1 MQTCACT
8 TRGSGPAD
16 TFMTE
21 ANVAATGSRNR
32 DIDLLRGV
40 SILLVILNHVGIR
53 IPLAKTAL
61 AEFLPRRFLQDLNYN
76 GYEAVF
82 VFFVISGFL
91 ITRRSLERWG
101 ALDKISMREFYVR
114 RGARILPCLFA
125 LVGVLAILHL
135 LALPSYVIA
144 RPSQSLPGAIFSA
157 LGLYLN
163 WYEGLTGYLPG
174 SWDILWS
181 LSIEEV
187 FYLAF
192 PLLCLLCGGT
202 RWFVAVLAVL
212 ALSMPFSHAAAQGN
226 EIWQEKAYLPGMGAI
241 SVGILAALFA
251 WQLPRPS
258 QRTALALRIGGALGI
273 CAILFAGRL
282 IWHWLFDAYLLVL
295 TGSAAALVLGMHW
308 NTTSQHRRIR
318 GLDWLRSCGRLS
330 YEIYLTH
337 MFCVFAVVAVAR
349 WSGIDAAW
357 GWIWYPLAIVAAWLI
372 GWIVARGFSQPCEL
386 WLRRRYSTRTPN
398 LANTVAA
405 PADV

>member
-1 MQTCACT
+1 
-8 TRGSGPAD
+8 
-16 TFMTE
+16 MTE
-21 ANVAATGSRNR
+21 TNVAATDARNR
-32 DIDLLRGV
+32 GIDLLRGV

-61 AEFLPRRFLQDLNYN
+61 ADILPKRFLQDLNYN
-76 GYEAVF
+76 GYEAVC

-91 ITRRSLERWG
+91 ITRRALEHWGTLGAISL
-101 ALDKISMREFYVR
+101 REFYVR
-114 RGARILPCLFA
+114 RGARILPSLIA

-135 LALPSYVIA
+135 VAAPNYVIS
-144 RPSQSLPGAIFSA
+144 RPNQSLPGALAAA

-163 WYEGLTGYLPG
+163 WYEGVTGYLPG

-192 PLLCLLCGGT
+192 PLLCLVCGGT
-202 RWFVAVLAVL
+202 RWFVAILAVL

-241 SVGILAALFA
+241 AVGILAAVFA
-251 WQLPRPS
+251 RHLPHPA
-258 QRTALALRIGGALGI
+258 QRTARVLRIGGTLGI
-273 CAILFAGRL
+273 CAILFAGRWVWNGL
-282 IWHWLFDAYLLVL
+282 LDAYLLVL

-308 NTTSQHRRIR
+308 NTTNPRHRIP

-337 MFCVFAVVAVAR
+337 MFCVFAVVGVAR
-349 WSGIDAAW
+349 RSGIDAAW
-357 GWIWYPLAIVAAWLI
+357 GWVWYPVAIGTSWLL
-372 GWIVARGFSQPCEL
+372 GWIVARWFSQPCER
-386 WLRRRYSTRTPN
+386 WLRRSCAGPAVKVTS
-398 LANTVAA
+398 AA
-405 PADV
+405 AVPADV

>member
-1 MQTCACT
+1 
-8 TRGSGPAD
+8 
-16 TFMTE
+16 MTE
-21 ANVAATGSRNR
+21 AHVAAKDSRNR
-32 DIDLLRGV
+32 GIDLLRGV

-61 AEFLPRRFLQDLNYN
+61 AEFLPKRFLQDLNYN
-76 GYEAVF
+76 GYEAVI

-101 ALDKISMREFYVR
+101 TLGEISLREFYLR

-135 LALPSYVIA
+135 LALPNFVIA
-144 RPSQSLPGAIFSA
+144 RPGQSLPGAIFSA

-163 WYEGLTGYLPG
+163 WYEGVTGYLPG
-174 SWDILWS
+174 NWDILWS

-212 ALSMPFSHAAAQGN
+212 ALSMPFTHAAAQGN

-241 SVGILAALFA
+241 AVGILTALFA
-251 WQLPRPS
+251 RHLPQPS
-258 QRTALALRIGGALGI
+258 QRTALLMRIGGALGI

-282 IWHWLFDAYLLVL
+282 VWHWLLDAYLLVL

-308 NTTSQHRRIR
+308 NTTSPRRYIP

-337 MFCVFAVVAVAR
+337 MFCVFAVIAIAR

-357 GWIWYPLAIVAAWLI
+357 GWIWYPLAIVASWLL

-386 WLRRRYSTRTPN
+386 WLRRRYSTRSQNVTN
-398 LANTVAA
+398 AVAA

>member
-1 MQTCACT
+1 
-8 TRGSGPAD
+8 
-16 TFMTE
+16 MTE

-357 GWIWYPLAIVAAWLI
+357 GWIWYPLAIVAAWLL

>member
-1 MQTCACT
+1 
-8 TRGSGPAD
+8 
-16 TFMTE
+16 MTE
-21 ANVAATGSRNR
+21 ANVAATDSRNR
-32 DIDLLRGV
+32 GIDVLRGV

-61 AEFLPRRFLQDLNYN
+61 AEILPRRFLQDLNYN
-76 GYEAVF
+76 GYEAVI

-101 ALDKISMREFYVR
+101 TLGEISLREFYVR

-125 LVGVLAILHL
+125 LVGILAILHL

-144 RPSQSLPGAIFSA
+144 RPNQSLPGAIFSA

-163 WYEGLTGYLPG
+163 WYEGVTGYLPG

-202 RWFVAVLAVL
+202 RWFVAMLAVL
-212 ALSMPFSHAAAQGN
+212 ALSMPFTHAAAQGN

-251 WQLPRPS
+251 RHLPRPS
-258 QRTALALRIGGALGI
+258 QRTALLMRISGALGI

-282 IWHWLFDAYLLVL
+282 VWHWLLDAYLLVL

-308 NTTSQHRRIR
+308 NTTSPRRRIR

-357 GWIWYPLAIVAAWLI
+357 GWVWYPFAIIASWLL

-386 WLRRRYSTRTPN
+386 WLRRRYSMRAPN
-398 LANTVAA
+398 ITNAIAA

>member
-1 MQTCACT
+1 
-8 TRGSGPAD
+8 
-16 TFMTE
+16 MTE
-21 ANVAATGSRNR
+21 TTVAATDARNR
-32 DIDLLRGV
+32 GIDLLRGV

-61 AEFLPRRFLQDLNYN
+61 AEILPKGFLQDLNYN

-91 ITRRSLERWG
+91 ITRRSLERWLTLG
-101 ALDKISMREFYVR
+101 GISLREFYVR
-114 RGARILPCLFA
+114 RGARILPCLIA
-125 LVGVLAILHL
+125 LVAVLAILHL
-135 LALPSYVIA
+135 LAVPNYVIS
-144 RPSQSLPGAIFSA
+144 RPNQSLPGAVAAA

-163 WYEGLTGYLPG
+163 WYEGVTGYLPG

-181 LSIEEV
+181 LSIEEA

-192 PLLCLLCGGT
+192 PLLCLLCGSR
-202 RWFVAVLAVL
+202 RWFVAILAVL

-241 SVGILAALFA
+241 AVGILAALFA
-251 WQLPRPS
+251 RHLSHPS

-282 IWHWLFDAYLLVL
+282 IWHWLLDAYLLVL

-308 NTTSQHRRIR
+308 NTTNPRRIP
-318 GLDWLRSCGRLS
+318 GLDWLQSCGRLS

-337 MFCVFAVVAVAR
+337 MFCVFSVVAVAR
-349 WSGIDAAW
+349 WSRIDAAW
-357 GWIWYPLAIVAAWLI
+357 GWIWYPLAIGASWLL
-372 GWIVARGFSQPCEL
+372 GWIVARRFSQPCERR
-386 WLRRRYSTRTPN
+386 LRRYYAQR
-398 LANTVAA
+398 AA
-405 PADV
+405 SRHAIAIATPADV

>member
-1 MQTCACT
+1 MI
-8 TRGSGPAD
+8 
-16 TFMTE
+16 E
-21 ANVAATGSRNR
+21 ANVAATHARNR
-32 DIDLLRGV
+32 GIDLLRGV

-61 AEFLPRRFLQDLNYN
+61 AEVLPRRFLQDLNYN

-101 ALDKISMREFYVR
+101 PLGGISLREFYVR

-135 LALPSYVIA
+135 LTLPNYVIS
-144 RPSQSLPGAIFSA
+144 RPGQSLPGAISSA

-163 WYEGLTGYLPG
+163 WYEGVTGYLPG

-192 PLLCLLCGGT
+192 PLFCLLCGGT

-241 SVGILAALFA
+241 SVGILTALFA
-251 WQLPRPS
+251 RHLPQPS

-273 CAILFAGRL
+273 CAVLFAGRI
-282 IWHWLFDAYLLVL
+282 IWHWLLDAYLLVL
-295 TGSAAALVLGMHW
+295 TGSAAALVLGMQW
-308 NTTSQHRRIR
+308 NTTNSRRRIA
-318 GLDWLRSCGRLS
+318 GLDWLRSFGRLS

-337 MFCVFAVVAVAR
+337 MFCVFPVVAVAR
-349 WSGIDAAW
+349 WSGIEAAW
-357 GWIWYPLAIVAAWLI
+357 GWIWYPPAVAASWLL
-372 GWIVARGFSQPCEL
+372 GWIAARGFSEPCER
-386 WLRRRYSTRTPN
+386 WLRSRYSTRARNVTAA
-398 LANTVAA
+398 LTA

>member
-1 MQTCACT
+1 
-8 TRGSGPAD
+8 
-16 TFMTE
+16 MTE
-21 ANVAATGSRNR
+21 ANVAATDARNR
-32 DIDLLRGV
+32 GIDLLRGV

-53 IPLAKTAL
+53 IPLTKTAL
-61 AEFLPRRFLQDLNYN
+61 AEFLPKRFLQDLNYN

-101 ALDKISMREFYVR
+101 TLGEIFLREFYVR

-135 LALPSYVIA
+135 LALPNFVIA
-144 RPSQSLPGAIFSA
+144 RPNQSLPGAIFSA

-163 WYEGLTGYLPG
+163 WYEGTTGYLPG

-212 ALSMPFSHAAAQGN
+212 ALSMPFTHAAAQGN

-241 SVGILAALFA
+241 AVGILAALFA
-251 WQLPRPS
+251 RHLPRPS

-282 IWHWLFDAYLLVL
+282 IWHWLLDAYLLVL

-308 NTTSQHRRIR
+308 STTSPRRRIP

-349 WSGIDAAW
+349 WSGIGAAW
-357 GWIWYPLAIVAAWLI
+357 GWLWYPLAIFASWLL
-372 GWIVARGFSQPCEL
+372 GWMVARGFSQPCERG
-386 WLRRRYSTRTPN
+386 LRRRYSMRTPN
-398 LANTVAA
+398 VTHAVAA